1 MGVCCIPQ
9 KLECRGNE
17 TRMPLKCIRNRQNPN
32 SNAYKTTLGCIFNRP
47 KPYSNA
53 RKRNSDAFENE
64 KNHIRIHENQYSN
77 AYLSFWF
84 IYFGP
89 TVMDVGHPPCG
100 ISVHPVSISAGPA
113 LISGGPT
120 SMWYGPDSIG
130 LSIGQQSLSD
140 GPSFKS
146 STCDLFVSVWSN
158 GLVYYPGCRH
168 AIRIGLHCDSP
179 ATPSSLS
186 VFR

>member
-1 MGVCCIPQ
+1 MGVCCTPPQ
-9 KLECRGNE
+9 LECHENE
-17 TRMPLKCIRNRQNPN
+17 TRMP
-32 SNAYKTTLGCIFNRP
+32 
-47 KPYSNA
+47 
-53 RKRNSDAFENE
+53 ENE
-64 KNHIRIHENQYSN
+64 TRMHSKTKKTIFEYEKNETRMHSKTKKKFECVFG
-77 AYLSFWF
+77 FWF
-84 IYFGP
+84 IDFGP
-89 TVMDVGHPPCG
+89 NVMDVGHTPCG